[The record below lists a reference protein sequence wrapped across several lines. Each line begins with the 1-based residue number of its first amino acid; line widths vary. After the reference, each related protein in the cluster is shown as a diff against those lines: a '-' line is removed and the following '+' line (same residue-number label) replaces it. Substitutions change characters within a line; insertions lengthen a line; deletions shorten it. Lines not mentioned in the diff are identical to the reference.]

1 MFKIMEKKKS
11 LERLSAQNCP
21 SRREGT
27 EISTPEPTFKKQDY
41 VGAKLNVIYEGKN
54 GDFTS

>member
-11 LERLSAQNCP
+11 LERLSAQNRP

-41 VGAKLNVIYEGKN
+41 VGEGE
-54 GDFTS
+54 GGMI